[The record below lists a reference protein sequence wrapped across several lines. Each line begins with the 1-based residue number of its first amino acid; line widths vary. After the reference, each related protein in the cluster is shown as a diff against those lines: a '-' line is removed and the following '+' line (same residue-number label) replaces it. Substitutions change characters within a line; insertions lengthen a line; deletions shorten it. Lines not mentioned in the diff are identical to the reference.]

1 MDQLSVTTVEDPNT
15 KLNNAVSSTDRAL
28 FPQQCKE
35 TSNSSSANDQTSSE
49 IHRLAID
56 TDEEERVKVVSWP
69 GMLHIMIR
77 LRIHRSDDRAV
88 YWATRISKCICLK
101 I

>member
-1 MDQLSVTTVEDPNT
+1 MDQLSVITVEDPNT

-28 FPQQCKE
+28 FHQQCKE

-56 TDEEERVKVVSWP
+56 TDEEARVKVVSWP

-77 LRIHRSDDRAV
+77 LRILYFIDQTTELYTGLLEFLSVHV
-88 YWATRISKCICLK
+88 
-101 I
+101 